1 MDDTLDAT
9 MEVEMEVEEAPA
21 QQEEDKDKDK
31 DNNSDSDSDPLLV
44 ALQAILQVKL
54 IFNLPKSERV

>member
-1 MDDTLDAT
+1 
-9 MEVEMEVEEAPA
+9 MEVEEAPA
-21 QQEEDKDKDK
+21 QQEEDKDKD
-31 DNNSDSDSDPLLV
+31 NNSDNNNDPLLV